1 MYDETTISLSRHCGS
16 LSEHAMRNEERCED
30 NYPQSPMCTK
40 RRFRTNELTRLVPAP
55 VRSILRNDCWV
66 KSYCF
71 LLLIALAFSSCS
83 NGIHYKQV
91 NEDFSNVESTADKS
105 HIDSILNQLPKYSEI
120 CKNIRLNKV
129 KFDNDLL
136 LDVRTADLYQN
147 SKETAMAMGMLVA
160 DLGYARYFERVQVC
174 TDILDATKM
183 MAEKLAVD
191 NDIFEEYVPK
201 VEENLNDEQ
210 VIFAT
215 IDSLLDTNTIVPA
228 ENEKYGITAMFICG
242 FWVETTHL
250 GLAQESESSEANV
263 NSLESHFCVL
273 HSINELLSQ
282 LSDNDMIASIK
293 TDFKK
298 LEKTGFQ
305 SETLQNDIETIRN
318 NFIKTI

>member
-1 MYDETTISLSRHCGS
+1 MYDETAISLSRHCGS

-30 NYPQSPMCTK
+30 TYPQSPMCTK
-40 RRFRTNELTRLVPAP
+40 RRFRTNELTRLVSAP
-55 VRSILRNDCWV
+55 VRSILRNDCRF

-210 VIFAT
+210 VK
-215 IDSLLDTNTIVPA
+215 TNRA
-228 ENEKYGITAMFICG
+228 KRGITAMFICG

-250 GLAQESESSEANV
+250 GLSQESESNDENA
-263 NSLESHFCVL
+263 NSLENHFNVL
-273 HSINELLSQ
+273 HSINELLLQ
-282 LSDNDMIASIK
+282 LSDTDVIANLK
-293 TDFKK
+293 TDFNK
-298 LEKTGFQ
+298 LEKYGFQ
-305 SETLQNDIETIRN
+305 SETLQNDVETIRN

>member
-1 MYDETTISLSRHCGS
+1 MMIKEISDSLIHTAHNSVSLVHHSFRNDEGLSFHKTERTGAGTSLVSS
-16 LSEHAMRNEERCED
+16 FMRNLLAI
-30 NYPQSPMCTK
+30 N
-40 RRFRTNELTRLVPAP
+40 
-55 VRSILRNDCWV
+55 I
-66 KSYCF
+66 
-71 LLLIALAFSSCS
+71 LLLFAFSFSSCS

-129 KFDNDLL
+129 KFDKNLL

-147 SKETAMAMGMLVA
+147 SKETAVAMGMLVA

-174 TDILDATKM
+174 TDILDATKI

-191 NDIFEEYVPK
+191 NDIFDEYVPK

-210 VIFAT
+210 VIFTT

-242 FWVETTHL
+242 FWIETTHL
-250 GLAQESESSEANV
+250 GLAHESESSEANA
-263 NSLESHFCVL
+263 NSLENHFNVL
-273 HSINELLSQ
+273 HSINELLSH
-282 LSDNDMIASIK
+282 LSDTDVIANSK
-293 TDFKK
+293 NDFKK
-298 LEKTGFQ
+298 LENSGFQ
-305 SETLQNDIETIRN
+305 LETLQNDVETIRN
-318 NFIKTI
+318 KIIGDKIL

>member
-1 MYDETTISLSRHCGS
+1 MDS
-16 LSEHAMRNEERCED
+16 
-30 NYPQSPMCTK
+30 
-40 RRFRTNELTRLVPAP
+40 
-55 VRSILRNDCWV
+55 V

-71 LLLIALAFSSCS
+71 LLLIALAFSSCN

-120 CKNIRLNKV
+120 CKNIRLNEL
-129 KFDNDLL
+129 KFDKDLL

-147 SKETAMAMGMLVA
+147 SKEIAMAMGMLVA

-174 TDILDATKM
+174 TDILDATKL

-191 NDIFEEYVPK
+191 NDIFSEYVPK

-215 IDSLLDTNTIVPA
+215 IDSLLDTNTIVPS

-242 FWVETTHL
+242 FWIETTHL
-250 GLAQESESSEANV
+250 GLAQDSDSDEENA
-263 NSLESHFCVL
+263 NSLENHFHVL

-282 LSDNDMIASIK
+282 LSDGDIIASLK
-293 TDFKK
+293 SDFSGI
-298 LEKTGFQ
+298 ESRGAHSQ
-305 SETLQNDIETIRN
+305 TLVGDIEAVRNKIIRTI
-318 NFIKTI
+318 

>member
-1 MYDETTISLSRHCGS
+1 MIPLFCHSGWYNSSLCISLPEAPPERKSKGSRRVDES
-16 LSEHAMRNEERCED
+16 RAD
-30 NYPQSPMCTK
+30 CTQ
-40 RRFRTNELTRLVPAP
+40 RRFRTNELTSTVPYA
-55 VRSILRNDCWV
+55 VRSVLRNDCIV
-66 KSYCF
+66 I
-71 LLLIALAFSSCS
+71 LLLFSLAFSSCN

-105 HIDSILNQLPKYSEI
+105 HIDSILNQLPQYSEI

>member
-30 NYPQSPMCTK
+30 TYPQSPMCTK
-40 RRFRTNELTRLVPAP
+40 RRFRTNELTRLVSAP
-55 VRSILRNDCWV
+55 VRSILRNDCRF
-66 KSYCF
+66 KPYCF

-129 KFDNDLL
+129 KFDKDLL

-147 SKETAMAMGMLVA
+147 SKETAMAMGMFVA

-174 TDILDATKM
+174 TDILDATKL

-191 NDIFEEYVPK
+191 NDIFSEYVPK
-201 VEENLNDEQ
+201 IEENLNDEQ

-215 IDSLLDTNTIVPA
+215 IDSLLDTNTIVPT

-242 FWVETTHL
+242 FWIETTHL
-250 GLAQESESSEANV
+250 GLAQETETTDDSN
-263 NSLESHFCVL
+263 NSLENHFNVL
-273 HSINELLSQ
+273 HSINLLLSQ
-282 LSDNDMIASIK
+282 LSDTDVIKNIKQDFTRLEEAGASSPTIP
-293 TDFKK
+293 D
-298 LEKTGFQ
+298 
-305 SETLQNDIETIRN
+305 DIERIRN
-318 NFIKTI
+318 SILKTI

>member
-1 MYDETTISLSRHCGS
+1 MISLFCHSGWYNSSLCISLPETPPERKSKGSRRVDES
-16 LSEHAMRNEERCED
+16 RAD
-30 NYPQSPMCTK
+30 CTQ
-40 RRFRTNELTRLVPAP
+40 RRFRINELTSTVPYA
-55 VRSILRNDCWV
+55 VRSVLRNDCIV
-66 KSYCF
+66 I
-71 LLLIALAFSSCS
+71 LLLFSLAFSSCS

-129 KFDNDLL
+129 KFDKDLL

-242 FWVETTHL
+242 FWIETTHL
-250 GLAQESESSEANV
+250 GLSQESESNDENA
-263 NSLESHFCVL
+263 NSLENHFNVL

-282 LSDNDMIASIK
+282 LSDTDVIANLK
-293 TDFKK
+293 TDFNK
-298 LEKTGFQ
+298 LEKYGFQ
-305 SETLQNDIETIRN
+305 SETLQNDVETIRN

>member
-1 MYDETTISLSRHCGS
+1 MDS
-16 LSEHAMRNEERCED
+16 
-30 NYPQSPMCTK
+30 
-40 RRFRTNELTRLVPAP
+40 
-55 VRSILRNDCWV
+55 V

-174 TDILDATKM
+174 TDILDATKV

-228 ENEKYGITAMFICG
+228 ENEK
-242 FWVETTHL
+242 WVETTHL
-250 GLAQESESSEANV
+250 GLAQESESSEANE
-263 NSLESHFCVL
+263 NSLESHFNVL

-282 LSDNDMIASIK
+282 LSDGDIIASLK
-293 TDFKK
+293 SDFSSI
-298 LEKTGFQ
+298 ESRGAHSQ
-305 SETLQNDIETIRN
+305 TLASDIEAVRN
-318 NFIKTI
+318 KIIKTI

>member
-1 MYDETTISLSRHCGS
+1 MDS
-16 LSEHAMRNEERCED
+16 
-30 NYPQSPMCTK
+30 
-40 RRFRTNELTRLVPAP
+40 
-55 VRSILRNDCWV
+55 V

-71 LLLIALAFSSCS
+71 LLLIALAFSSCN

-105 HIDSILNQLPKYSEI
+105 HIDSILNQLPQYSEI

-136 LDVRTADLYQN
+136 LDVHTADLYQN

-174 TDILDATKM
+174 TDILDATKV

-250 GLAQESESSEANV
+250 GLAQESESSEANE
-263 NSLESHFCVL
+263 NSIENHFNVL

-282 LSDNDMIASIK
+282 LSDGDIIASLK
-293 TDFKK
+293 SDFSSI
-298 LEKTGFQ
+298 ENRGAHSQ
-305 SETLQNDIETIRN
+305 TLASDIEAVRN
-318 NFIKTI
+318 KIIKTI

>member
-1 MYDETTISLSRHCGS
+1 MYDETAISLSRHCGS
-16 LSEHAMRNEERCED
+16 LSEHAIRNDERCED
-30 NYPQSPMCTK
+30 NYPQSHFSTQ
-40 RRFRTNELTRLVPAP
+40 RRFRINELTSTVPYA
-55 VRSILRNDCWV
+55 VRSVLRNDCIV
-66 KSYCF
+66 I
-71 LLLIALAFSSCS
+71 LLLFSLTFSSCN

-120 CKNIRLNKV
+120 CKSIRLNKV

-210 VIFAT
+210 LIFAT

-242 FWVETTHL
+242 FWIETTHL

-263 NSLESHFCVL
+263 NSLESHFRVL

-318 NFIKTI
+318 NFVKTI

>member
-1 MYDETTISLSRHCGS
+1 MIPLFCHSGWYNSSLCISLPETPPERKSKGSRRVDDS
-16 LSEHAMRNEERCED
+16 RAD
-30 NYPQSPMCTK
+30 CTQ
-40 RRFRTNELTRLVPAP
+40 RRFRINELTSTVPYA
-55 VRSILRNDCWV
+55 VCSVLRNDCIV
-66 KSYCF
+66 I
-71 LLLIALAFSSCS
+71 LLLFSLAFSSCS

-263 NSLESHFCVL
+263 NSLENHFNVL

-282 LSDNDMIASIK
+282 LSDGDIIASLK
-293 TDFKK
+293 SDFSSI
-298 LEKTGFQ
+298 ESRGAHSQ
-305 SETLQNDIETIRN
+305 TLGNDIEAVRN
-318 NFIKTI
+318 KIIKTI

>member
-1 MYDETTISLSRHCGS
+1 MDS
-16 LSEHAMRNEERCED
+16 
-30 NYPQSPMCTK
+30 
-40 RRFRTNELTRLVPAP
+40 
-55 VRSILRNDCWV
+55 V

-91 NEDFSNVESTADKS
+91 KEDFSNVESTADKS

-120 CKNIRLNKV
+120 CKNIRINKV
-129 KFDNDLL
+129 KFDKDLL
-136 LDVRTADLYQN
+136 LDVRTAGLYQN

-228 ENEKYGITAMFICG
+228 ENEKYGITAMVICG

-250 GLAQESESSEANV
+250 GLAQESESSEANE
-263 NSLESHFCVL
+263 NSLENHFNVL

-282 LSDNDMIASIK
+282 LSNVDIIASLK
-293 TDFKK
+293 SDFSSI
-298 LEKTGFQ
+298 ESRGAHSQ
-305 SETLQNDIETIRN
+305 TLAGDIEAVRN
-318 NFIKTI
+318 KIIKTI

>member
-1 MYDETTISLSRHCGS
+1 MISLFCHFERFSRFLSISHPKTPPEFRSLRRSLSGAEGQVEVSKGS
-16 LSEHAMRNEERCED
+16 LS
-30 NYPQSPMCTK
+30 
-40 RRFRTNELTRLVPAP
+40 L
-55 VRSILRNDCWV
+55 
-66 KSYCF
+66 YCF
-71 LLLIALAFSSCS
+71 LLLIALVFSSCN

-136 LDVRTADLYQN
+136 LDVRTVDLYQN

-250 GLAQESESSEANV
+250 GLAQESESSEANE
-263 NSLESHFCVL
+263 NSIENHFNVL

-282 LSDNDMIASIK
+282 LSDGDIIASLK
-293 TDFKK
+293 SDFSSI
-298 LEKTGFQ
+298 ENRGAHSQ
-305 SETLQNDIETIRN
+305 TLASDIEAVRN
-318 NFIKTI
+318 KIIKTI

>member
-1 MYDETTISLSRHCGS
+1 MIPLFCHSGWYNSSLCISLPETPPERKSKGSRRVDDS
-16 LSEHAMRNEERCED
+16 RAD
-30 NYPQSPMCTK
+30 CTQ
-40 RRFRTNELTRLVPAP
+40 RRFRINELTSTVPYA
-55 VRSILRNDCWV
+55 VRSVLRNDCIV
-66 KSYCF
+66 I
-71 LLLIALAFSSCS
+71 LLLFSLAFSSCS

-129 KFDNDLL
+129 KFDKDLL
-136 LDVRTADLYQN
+136 FDVRTADLYQN

-250 GLAQESESSEANV
+250 GLAQESESCEANV
-263 NSLESHFCVL
+263 NSLESHFNVL

-282 LSDNDMIASIK
+282 LSDGDIIASLK
-293 TDFKK
+293 SDFSSI
-298 LEKTGFQ
+298 ESRGAHSQ
-305 SETLQNDIETIRN
+305 TLASDIEAVRN
-318 NFIKTI
+318 KIIKTI

>member
-1 MYDETTISLSRHCGS
+1 MYDETAISLSRHCGS
-16 LSEHAMRNEERCED
+16 LSEHAIRNEERCGD
-30 NYPQSPMCTK
+30 NYPQSPMCTQ
-40 RRFRTNELTRLVPAP
+40 RRFRINELTSTVPYA
-55 VRSILRNDCWV
+55 VRSILRNDCIV
-66 KSYCF
+66 I
-71 LLLIALAFSSCS
+71 LLLFSLAFSSCS

-129 KFDNDLL
+129 KFDKDLL
-136 LDVRTADLYQN
+136 FDVRTAGLYQN

-183 MAEKLAVD
+183 IAEKLAVD

>member
-1 MYDETTISLSRHCGS
+1 MIPLFCHSGWYNSSLCISLPETPPECKSKGSRRVDES
-16 LSEHAMRNEERCED
+16 RAD
-30 NYPQSPMCTK
+30 CTQ
-40 RRFRTNELTRLVPAP
+40 RRFSINELTSTVPYA
-55 VRSILRNDCWV
+55 VRSVLRNDCIV
-66 KSYCF
+66 I
-71 LLLIALAFSSCS
+71 LLLFSLAFSSCS

-250 GLAQESESSEANV
+250 GLAQESESSEANE
-263 NSLESHFCVL
+263 NSLENHFNVL

-282 LSDNDMIASIK
+282 LSDGDIIASLK
-293 TDFKK
+293 SDFSSI
-298 LEKTGFQ
+298 ESRGAHSQ
-305 SETLQNDIETIRN
+305 TLASDIEAVRN
-318 NFIKTI
+318 KIIKTI

>member
-1 MYDETTISLSRHCGS
+1 MDKIRAYSLMIM
-16 LSEHAMRNEERCED
+16 LA
-30 NYPQSPMCTK
+30 T
-40 RRFRTNELTRLVPAP
+40 
-55 VRSILRNDCWV
+55 
-66 KSYCF
+66 
-71 LLLIALAFSSCS
+71 LLLSCS
-83 NGIHYKQV
+83 NSLHYKQV

-129 KFDNDLL
+129 KFDKDLL
-136 LDVRTADLYQN
+136 LDVRSVDLYQN

-174 TDILDATKM
+174 TDILDATKL

-191 NDIFEEYVPK
+191 NDIFDEYVPK

-242 FWVETTHL
+242 FWIETTHL
-250 GLAQESESSEANV
+250 GLAQELESSEVNA
-263 NSLESHFCVL
+263 NSLESHFNVL

-282 LSDNDMIASIK
+282 LSDGDIIASFK
-293 TDFKK
+293 TDFSGI
-298 LEKTGFQ
+298 ESRGAHSQ
-305 SETLQNDIETIRN
+305 TLVDDIEAIRN
-318 NFIKTI
+318 KIIKTI